1 MSVKE
6 RSKKTAALRYRQNE
20 DSAPKVVAKGRGKV
34 AEKIL
39 EVAEHYNIPIRED
52 KALVEILSSLDLYQ
66 EIPPELYRAVA
77 EILAFIYAL
86 SKRE

>member
-1 MSVKE
+1 LSVKE
-6 RSKKTAALRYRQNE
+6 GSKKAAALRYRQNE

-39 EVAEHYNIPIRED
+39 EVAEHCNIPIRED
-52 KALVEILSSLDLYQ
+52 KALVEVLSSLDLYQ

>member
-6 RSKKTAALRYRQNE
+6 RSKKAAALRYRQNE